1 MPPAQAS
8 GTGMIISAY
17 KSPEGEVRILL
28 YWMEG
33 GVPTVMVVVGGGA
46 KASCGSA
53 YIDGYRGVPFQQH

>member
-1 MPPAQAS
+1 
-8 GTGMIISAY
+8 MIISAY